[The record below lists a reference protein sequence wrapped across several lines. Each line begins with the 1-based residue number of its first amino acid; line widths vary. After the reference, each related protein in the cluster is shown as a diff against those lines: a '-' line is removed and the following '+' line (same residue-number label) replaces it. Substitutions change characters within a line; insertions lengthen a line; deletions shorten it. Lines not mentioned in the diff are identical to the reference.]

1 VVFGGS
7 GGQAGIATK
16 GTVGSVFAGPIDA
29 PVAKLGESEA
39 SAGAGVLDLGAP
51 GGGSAVQAGF
61 SQGGGIVETYT
72 PGKPVGILKAG
83 IKIPGFTA
91 GSNQ

>member
-1 VVFGGS
+1 M
-7 GGQAGIATK
+7 
-16 GTVGSVFAGPIDA
+16 
-29 PVAKLGESEA
+29 GESEA
-39 SAGAGVLDLGAP
+39 TAGAGVLALGAP

-61 SQGGGIVETYT
+61 KDGGGIVEGYT